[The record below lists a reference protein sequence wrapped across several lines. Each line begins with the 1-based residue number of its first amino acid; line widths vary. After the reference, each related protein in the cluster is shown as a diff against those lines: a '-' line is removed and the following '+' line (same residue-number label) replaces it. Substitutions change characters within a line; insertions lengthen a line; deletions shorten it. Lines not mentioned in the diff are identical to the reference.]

1 MKNVYKNIYN
11 DKLINFYTH
20 ETDITFPPTR
30 YRNCIRGF
38 GRMDKCGKYKNE
50 KSYRGYIPTIS
61 KHSNVFHEL

>member
-50 KSYRGYIPTIS
+50 KSYRRYIPTIS